1 MEIDGKMMERCW
13 KHDALNH
20 GNHGLEWITLVS
32 VYTLFWKKKH
42 HLQIMLL
49 GFNLMGFHHLCH
61 VCV

>member
-32 VYTLFWKKKH
+32 VYTLFWKKTPFADH
-42 HLQIMLL
+42 APR
-49 GFNLMGFHHLCH
+49 
-61 VCV
+61 V